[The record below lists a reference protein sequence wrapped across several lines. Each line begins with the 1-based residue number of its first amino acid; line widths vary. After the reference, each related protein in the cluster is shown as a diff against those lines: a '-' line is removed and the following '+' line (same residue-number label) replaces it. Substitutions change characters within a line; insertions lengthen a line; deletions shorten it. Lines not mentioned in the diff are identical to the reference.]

1 MKSVLGDCANVYE
14 KLDVFFRRWSHFAMM
29 IVCCLLQTSG
39 QKETSGMCA
48 TKLYYCAEIWQDL
61 DNLLGFAQ

>member
-1 MKSVLGDCANVYE
+1 MKSVLSDSAKVYE
-14 KLDVFFRRWSHFAMM
+14 KQNLFFRRWAHFAMM
-29 IVCCLLQTSG
+29 IVCCLLQTLG

-48 TKLYYCAEIWQDL
+48 TRLYYSAEVWQDL